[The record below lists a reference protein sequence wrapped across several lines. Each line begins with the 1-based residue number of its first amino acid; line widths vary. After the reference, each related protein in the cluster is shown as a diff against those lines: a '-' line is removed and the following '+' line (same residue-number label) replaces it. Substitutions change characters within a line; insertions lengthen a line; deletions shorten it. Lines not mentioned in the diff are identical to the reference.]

1 MTEDDLERR
10 THDALRRLPTPRA
23 PRTLLPRVMA
33 AAGGEPRRAWYAAA
47 WRTWP
52 HGWQAVSALAVLA
65 AVVGVAL
72 LFAPVDAAVVRE
84 VMARLGDWPARVS
97 MTVSRITAAL
107 DATVLVWRT
116 IVEPVRVYVMAFV
129 AIASMACALLGAVLV
144 HVATE
149 RMSRT

>member
-10 THDALRRLPTPRA
+10 AHDALRRLPAPRA
-23 PRTLLPRVMA
+23 PETLLPRVMA
-33 AAGGEPRRAWYAAA
+33 GSHRAPRRAWYVGA

-52 HGWQAVSALAVLA
+52 QGWQVVSALAVLVTIVA
-65 AVVGVAL
+65 AAMVL
-72 LFAPVDAAVVRE
+72 APVDSIVSRE
-84 VMARLGDWPARVS
+84 LMARLGEWPSRVS
-97 MTVSRITAAL
+97 MTISRITAAL